1 MAENLSD
8 LGAVDPR
15 AALLDQW
22 FALEHD
28 EEAVWNAL
36 RPGPPLTEITSR
48 LSTVPRA
55 FLAPEAR
62 LRAIAGDLGGTKLTI
77 RIAILD
83 AAQKQDEARRGI
95 AIGLWLLAS
104 EELVAPI
111 EPTIVTG
118 HRDRAVAALGLRL
131 AAIVDPGEW
140 ISDAQRREEAARCF
154 LLWSGYLPAGED
166 AITARA
172 LWDRLDSLRRNTAL
186 MESLADHQHRL
197 EVMRKLREKQ
207 AMEAAARYTNE

>member
-1 MAENLSD
+1 VAENLAD

-15 AALLDQW
+15 AALLDRW

-28 EEAVWNAL
+28 EDEVWSRL
-36 RPGPPLTEITSR
+36 IPGPPLTEITSR

-62 LRAIAGDLGGTKLTI
+62 LRAIAGDLG
-77 RIAILD
+77 AIGAQSARAVLD
-83 AAQKQDEARRGI
+83 VAQKQDESRRGFAI
-95 AIGLWLLAS
+95 ALWLLAS
-104 EELVAPI
+104 EELVATV
-111 EPTIVTG
+111 EPTLRSVN
-118 HRDRAVAALGLRL
+118 RDRAMAALGLRL

-166 AITARA
+166 ATTARA

-186 MESLADHQHRL
+186 LESLADHQHRL